1 MVDRGFILLSLSPG
15 WEMIGEGGG
24 RLPPIEPRRKCTLD
38 CVLDMDDGWPAR
50 ADEGGACADNP
61 PPTIVTGFVGGG
73 I

>member
-1 MVDRGFILLSLSPG
+1 
-15 WEMIGEGGG
+15 MIGEGGG

-38 CVLDMDDGWPAR
+38 CVLDIDNGWPAR

>member
-1 MVDRGFILLSLSPG
+1 LLSLSPDPPG

-38 CVLDMDDGWPAR
+38 CVLDTDEGWPAR
-50 ADEGGACADNP
+50 ADGGGAWADNP
-61 PPTIVTGFVGGG
+61 LPTIVMGFVGGG